1 MKDFFLRVKK
11 SVTIPIIGVTALFAV
26 NLFAAEKLYLLGAVL
41 LGYFTAALFIFMQA
55 SRIKMCEKSK
65 NAVKLKTFWGVLLR
79 LAFIFVAFAVAVKIS
94 VHIFAL
100 MISGFL
106 TFYVVFYVAAIFENL
121 RK

>member
-11 SVTIPIIGVTALFAV
+11 TMTLPITALTALFAV
-26 NLFAAEKLYLLGAVL
+26 NLFAAGKIYLLGAVFM
-41 LGYFTAALFIFMQA
+41 GYVSAALFIFMQA

-65 NAVKLKTFWGVLLR
+65 NAVKLKTFWGALLR

-94 VHIFAL
+94 VEVFAL
-100 MISGFL
+100 MTSGFL
-106 TFYVVFYVAAIFENL
+106 TFYVVFYVASVFENL